1 MSVNA
6 VRALLKMI
14 KVNFSELWKLT
25 KGLQTSKEHL
35 LGEKGYIAE
44 ETVIWHFALL

>member
-6 VRALLKMI
+6 VSALVKMI
-14 KVNFSELWKLT
+14 KVNFSELRKLA

-35 LGEKGYIAE
+35 LGKKGYIAE

>member
-6 VRALLKMI
+6 VRALLKVI
-14 KVNFSELWKLT
+14 KVNFQELWKLT

-35 LGEKGYIAE
+35 LGKKGYIAE
-44 ETVIWHFALL
+44 ETVIWYFALL